1 MKRLVMTTMAVFSLL
16 CFMIAPVL
24 EAAPRLSVQIT
35 LYNLEED
42 ATQPIAIGRAALTT
56 IEQRARLNRLSIDEK
71 NNQRS
76 YERDVFYLKRMPQ
89 DQTGAIRFRVRH
101 EQIIENR
108 CTAMEIR
115 DYAIQ
120 LGDTCELYSD
130 RGQIRAVMKLCVD
143 GA

>member
-1 MKRLVMTTMAVFSLL
+1 MKRLLIVAIVLFA
-16 CFMIAPVL
+16 MICPWLAPVL
-24 EAAPRLSVQIT
+24 EAAPRLSIQIT
-35 LYNLEED
+35 LYDLEED
-42 ATQPIAIGRAALTT
+42 AAQPVAIGRAALTP
-56 IEQRARLNRLSIDEK
+56 IEQRAHLSRLSTGGKNEK
-71 NNQRS
+71 PA

-120 LGDTCELYSD
+120 FGDTCELYSD
-130 RGQIRAVMKLCVD
+130 RGQIRAVMKLCAD
-143 GA
+143 